1 MFQGQERPYATPQP
15 QARDKQPVQEA
26 QRSQA
31 EAITEG
37 QLRARRQERQLLL
50 HMTEAVQARAEA
62 AQATLQ
68 AHRQEAHLH
77 RHTAAAAQATRQA
90 RQAEVPADT
99 AVEADIAEAA
109 AAAADHAAA
118 VAEEP
123 QEDRK

>member
-1 MFQGQERPYATPQP
+1 MFQGQERPYATLQP
-15 QARDKQPVQEA
+15 QARDRQPVQEA

-37 QLRARRQERQLLL
+37 QLRARRQERQLL

-109 AAAADHAAA
+109 AAADHAAA
-118 VAEEP
+118 VAEEH